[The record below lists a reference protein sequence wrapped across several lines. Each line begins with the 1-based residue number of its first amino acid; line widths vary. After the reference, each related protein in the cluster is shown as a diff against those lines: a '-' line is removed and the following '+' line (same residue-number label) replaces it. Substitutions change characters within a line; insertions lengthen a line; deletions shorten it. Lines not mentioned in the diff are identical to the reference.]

1 MTPAP
6 PVLEARNVSKIYPG
20 TLALDGVSMRMER
33 GRVRALIGGNG
44 AGKSTL
50 VKILAGIEQPAS
62 GSLAMDGTEIVFTSV
77 RDAVARGIG
86 IIHQELNLCPN
97 LSVAD
102 NIFLG
107 YELTR
112 RGLLNQRAQKQRA
125 RELLEL
131 LEHPMDPDAI
141 VGELSLGRQQI
152 VEIARALAHEVKV
165 LMMDE
170 PTSALSTPEIEVL
183 FRLIAGLKQHGV
195 ATVYISHR
203 LEELLRVSDDVT
215 VLRDGRVA
223 GEAAASDVDAR
234 WIVERMTGRCAA
246 PAQNERRATATRAL
260 LRAESLTLY
269 NKAGRAVVDRVSFAL
284 HAGEVLGVYGLMGA
298 GRTELLESLMAQTD
312 GLSGRV
318 WLNAKSL
325 DGTSAAD
332 RVAAGIAMTPE
343 DRQAAGLVAA
353 LSVGGNMTLANLEA
367 YRCGP
372 FLSKRKEYEAVAR
385 MISALGIKTPD
396 PGVSIEALSGGNQ
409 QKVVLAKCLLTSP
422 KVLLLDEPTRG
433 VDVPA
438 KADIHC
444 TVRSLAS
451 EGMGIIYVSSELDEI
466 RSVCDR
472 VIVMSRGA
480 ITGEFRADEA
490 SDEELTAAAAA

>member
-1 MTPAP
+1 MTPAS

-50 VKILAGIEQPAS
+50 VKVLAGIEQPAS
-62 GSLAMDGTEIVFTSV
+62 GTLAMDGTEIVFASV

-107 YELTR
+107 YER
-112 RGLLNQRAQKQRA
+112 SKRGLLNRRAQKQRT

-131 LEHPMDPDAI
+131 LEHPMDPDVI

-170 PTSALSTPEIEVL
+170 PTSALSTPEIAVL

-195 ATVYISHR
+195 AIVYISHR
-203 LEELLRVSDDVT
+203 LEELLKISDDIT
-215 VLRDGRVA
+215 VLRDGHVA
-223 GEAAASDVDAR
+223 GEAAAGEVDTR
-234 WIVERMTGRCAA
+234 WIVGRMTGRCAA
-246 PAQNERRATATRAL
+246 SRQNERRAPATRVL
-260 LRAESLTLY
+260 LRAESLTLH
-269 NKAGRAVVDRVSFAL
+269 NRTGRTVLDGVSFTL
-284 HAGEVLGVYGLMGA
+284 HAGEVLGLFGLMGA
-298 GRTELLESLMAQTD
+298 GRTELLESLMTQTE

-325 DGTSAAD
+325 DGMTAAE
-332 RVAAGIAMTPE
+332 RVAAGLAMTPE
-343 DRQAAGLVAA
+343 DRQTAGLVAA
-353 LSVGGNMTLANLEA
+353 LSVGGNMTLASLDS
-367 YRCGP
+367 YRSGP
-372 FLSKRKEYEAVAR
+372 FLSKKKESAAAAR
-385 MISALGIKTPD
+385 MIAALGIKTPD
-396 PGVSIEALSGGNQ
+396 ASVSIQALSGGNQ
-409 QKVVLAKCLLTSP
+409 QKVVLAKCLLTTP
-422 KVLLLDEPTRG
+422 KALLLDEPTRG

-438 KADIHC
+438 KADIHS
-444 TVRSLAS
+444 TVRALAA
-451 EGMGIIYVSSELDEI
+451 EGMGIIYVSSELEEI